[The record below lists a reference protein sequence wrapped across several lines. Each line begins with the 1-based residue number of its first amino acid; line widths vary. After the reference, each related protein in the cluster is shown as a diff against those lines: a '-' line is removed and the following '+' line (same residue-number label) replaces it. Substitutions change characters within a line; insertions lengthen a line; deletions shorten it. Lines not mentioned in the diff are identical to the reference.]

1 MKMSEKNMKN
11 EWPSA
16 RKQGLTKDA
25 PSVLRSIRSRIT
37 GLNARY
43 GTLYESFT
51 KAAEKLS
58 SFTSLWSNRK
68 EDWSQPLDYAK
79 PVVSN
84 IKKAVKAMQECGCSL
99 RRWVYKRLKL
109 TDLG

>member
-1 MKMSEKNMKN
+1 MSEKNMKN

-58 SFTSLWSNRK
+58 SFTSLLSNK
-68 EDWSQPLDYAK
+68 KGGVKQPLDYAT
-79 PVVSN
+79 PAVNST
-84 IKKAVKAMQECGCSL
+84 KKAIKAMQECGCSL
-99 RRWVYKRLKL
+99 RRRVYKRLKL